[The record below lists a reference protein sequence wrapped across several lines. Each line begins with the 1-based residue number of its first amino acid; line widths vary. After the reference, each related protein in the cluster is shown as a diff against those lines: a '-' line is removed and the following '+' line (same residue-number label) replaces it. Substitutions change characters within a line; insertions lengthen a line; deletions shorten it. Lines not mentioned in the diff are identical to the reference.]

1 MADQYQRVRDQFGP
15 QADKYVA
22 AKTFAQT
29 SDLDWLVTHV
39 AVKAEWSVLDVAT
52 GGGHAAAYF
61 APLVAKLTVTDL
73 TEAMVRAAER
83 HLAELGFAHARF
95 EVAAA
100 EALPFE
106 ADQFDCV
113 VCRIAPHHFLS
124 IPQFLDE
131 VKRVLKPNGRFGL
144 IDGIA
149 PEDDEAARVYNDWE
163 RLRDPSHMA
172 CLSMSAWRTALKNA
186 GFEVLSETT
195 MRRTHNFLDYVERMD
210 VAQADRDKLRL
221 DMVNVES
228 IRAWIEPKLSADG
241 DEFTL
246 HNGLFACT
254 KS

>member
-15 QADKYVA
+15 QAEKYVA

-29 SDLDWLVTHV
+29 SDLAWLVDHLD
-39 AVKAEWSVLDVAT
+39 VKADWNVLDVAT

-61 APLVAKLTVTDL
+61 APLVASLTVTDL
-73 TEAMVRAAER
+73 TESMVKAAEK
-83 HLAELGFAHARF
+83 HLTDLGFTQAKY

-100 EALPFE
+100 EALPFD
-106 ADQFDCV
+106 AKQFDCV

-124 IPQFLDE
+124 IPQFLAE
-131 VKRVLKPNGRFGL
+131 VARVLKPDGRLGL

-149 PEDDEAARVYNDWE
+149 PENTEAARLYNDWE

-172 CLSMSAWRTALKNA
+172 CLSMPAWRMALKNA
-186 GFEVLSETT
+186 GFEVLAETT

-210 VAQADRDKLRL
+210 VGHDDRDKLKT
-221 DMVNVES
+221 DMYQVES
-228 IRAWIEPKLSADG
+228 IRAWIEPTQGDEG
-241 DEFTL
+241 DEFSL